1 MTNTIDEFTKGVMIG
16 LKLSNMNSSQA
27 EKILLENGMKGS
39 RQSIDRY
46 WEEFSQKGLIVDK
59 RSGRCGRKPKI
70 DSDSGQIIKNH
81 VINNPLVSK
90 QELEN
95 NKAVNTKEVT
105 GQTIANYLNN
115 ENFTQKK
122 VKKVIF
128 LSENSKIQ
136 RVSWAK
142 KLLRNQ
148 KIALRNAVY
157 TDETIIEFQNTRTQY
172 QWVNGNGKQSEIKQE
187 IKRWPQKVMIW
198 AAIHMSGPI
207 DIQIIEKN
215 LNEEEYIKILTKF
228 TNKTKDLNLQFFQQD
243 NAPCHSTKKVLEF
256 FKKNNKILLEWAP
269 YSPDVNPIEKV
280 WNILKQNL
288 AKQIS
293 TCQDF
298 QEYKQKCI
306 SIFETDKKVFGC
318 IQQSIKNIP
327 KILQQIIDSRGEITQ

>member
-1 MTNTIDEFTKGVMIG
+1 MQRLFNRHRIQYGYKQNEVLILVWDQFKTHKSQEIEKSFEDFHKIKVLPIQNNQFPPVLMVYCNRQMQILINILSKNID
-16 LKLSNMNSSQA
+16 NS
-27 EKILLENGMKGS
+27 LM
-39 RQSIDRY
+39 
-46 WEEFSQKGLIVDK
+46 
-59 RSGRCGRKPKI
+59 
-70 DSDSGQIIKNH
+70 SGQ
-81 VINNPLVSK
+81 
-90 QELEN
+90 
-95 NKAVNTKEVT
+95 TKM
-105 GQTIANYLNN
+105 
-115 ENFTQKK
+115 